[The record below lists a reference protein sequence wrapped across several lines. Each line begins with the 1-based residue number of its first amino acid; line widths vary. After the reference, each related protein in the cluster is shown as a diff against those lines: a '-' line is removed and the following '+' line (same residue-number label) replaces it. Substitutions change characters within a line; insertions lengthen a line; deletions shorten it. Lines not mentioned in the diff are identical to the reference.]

1 MTQVVYDRNMD
12 TNHISHGVGGL
23 ARAIGFIAGLLILGL
38 VFAVGLAI
46 GAVTVLAGTM
56 IEGPL
61 IAEQYRDGD
70 ANTIAVIP
78 VEGIIDS
85 YMAELVRLCVD
96 EVMADDSIRAV
107 VLRVD
112 SPGGSIAA
120 SDQVWYQVGRL
131 RDEGLPVVSSYG
143 GLAASG
149 GYYISC
155 ATDHI
160 LAEPTCITGSI
171 GVIAQTFILK
181 DLLDKVGIQPI
192 TLISSASPAKDLGNP
207 FRAWT
212 DEDHRRYAELLDAA
226 YVIFNQRVKDGRGH
240 AITDPSRIDE
250 LADGSIYTAREAHE
264 SGLIDGIGY
273 LDDAIAEAER
283 RAGLS
288 PGSASVIV
296 LREAVS
302 LFDNLLVN
310 TGIRSTLRDAESI
323 RSLVN
328 ELAAPRLMY
337 LMQ

>member
-1 MTQVVYDRNMD
+1 MD

-23 ARAIGFIAGLLILGL
+23 ARAIGFVAGLLILGV

-46 GAVTVLAGTM
+46 GGVTVLAGSM
-56 IEGPL
+56 IEAPL
-61 IAEQYRDGD
+61 VAEHYRDGD

-78 VEGIIDS
+78 VEGVIDS
-85 YMAELVRLCVD
+85 HMAELVRLCVD
-96 EVMADDSIRAV
+96 EVMADDSIVAV

-112 SPGGSIAA
+112 SPGGGIAA
-120 SDQVWYQVGRL
+120 SDQIWYQVGRL
-131 RDEGLPVVSSYG
+131 RDEGMPEVSSYG
-143 GLAASG
+143 ALAASG
-149 GYYISC
+149 GYYVSC

-181 DLLDKVGIQPI
+181 DLLDKVGIQPV

-212 DEDHRRYAELLDAA
+212 DEDHRRYSEMLDAA
-226 YVIFNQRVKDGRGH
+226 YVIFNQRVRDGRAH
-240 AITDPSRIDE
+240 AIEDPARIDE
-250 LADGSIYTAREAHE
+250 LADGSIYTAQQAYD

-273 LDDAIAEAER
+273 LDDAITQAEGL
-283 RAGLS
+283 AGLS

-296 LREAVS
+296 LREAVA
-302 LFDNLLVN
+302 LFDDLLVSSRA
-310 TGIRSTLRDAESI
+310 GLRSKLRDAESI